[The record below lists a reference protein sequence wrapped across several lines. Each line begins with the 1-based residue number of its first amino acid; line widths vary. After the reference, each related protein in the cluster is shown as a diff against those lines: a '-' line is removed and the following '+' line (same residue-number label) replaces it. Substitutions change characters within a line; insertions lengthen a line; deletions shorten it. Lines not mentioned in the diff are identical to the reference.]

1 MIALLI
7 GSVVVLLAYATLR
20 AGLDVQQRVAAARE
34 SDASATAVRA
44 MLADAIRHAIAGDA
58 EDPRGLHVGRG
69 ADGQPSLMF
78 VTRGVEAPMGGTS
91 PWQVSIATGT
101 GGLTLHATSRD
112 GSRTPFRMS
121 APETRRITMRFL
133 PIAAQGWRERW
144 DDATRLPDAVEVR
157 FLDAQGRDVMPPLM
171 ARTAPVNGV

>member
-91 PWQVSIATGT
+91 PWQVSIATGA
-101 GGLTLHATSRD
+101 GGLMLHATSRD
-112 GSRTPFRMS
+112 GSRTPLLLS
-121 APETRRITMRFL
+121 SPETRRIAMRFL
-133 PIAAQGWRERW
+133 PIAAQEWRERW

-157 FLDAQGRDVMPPLM
+157 FLDAQGRDVMPLLM